1 MCCFFLLFL
10 YIFLMICFR
19 KFLLSWFGM
28 KFIWFCDLHEKN
40 VYSYRF
46 FYTCSSNDQFQ
57 FHLHILSFA
66 LVNRGTHWQIIL
78 YIIKFKATDLFFV
91 ILLHCVG
98 DMQFLFFNGKLIKIG
113 DLLRNLFACAIFIQF
128 LIECIRCQSVMHQKW
143 NDAWPEKK
151 ITLTPRLN

>member
-1 MCCFFLLFL
+1 MLLFSVVL
-10 YIFLMICFR
+10 IYFFD
-19 KFLLSWFGM
+19 
-28 KFIWFCDLHEKN
+28 DLFSKISFVLIRYEVHLILRFAREIRLF
-40 VYSYRF
+40 VSF

-113 DLLRNLFACAIFIQF
+113 DLLRNLKIFIQF